1 MDQNFLFCIFPFLLR
16 LVSWLTYL
24 DGVKFIN
31 FTCLKIKQNH
41 ISSCSLPIITYE
53 SILGFSYSS
62 SFCIQIRL
70 KKTLLSI
77 FLLIYLAKYNK
88 AISMRAKFLMITFKQ
103 SSQIMFPRFLKKI
116 WVFWKNLYKHHFWLG
131 GLLEENFPHQA
142 RFYAS
147 DKLPLKAASCKISTR
162 SDNYF
167 ISYAIFSFF
176 YLVGWLVWLDCLTF
190 F

>member
-1 MDQNFLFCIFPFLLR
+1 M
-16 LVSWLTYL
+16 
-24 DGVKFIN
+24 KFID
-31 FTCLKIKQNH
+31 FKCLKIEQNYP
-41 ISSCSLPIITYE
+41 SSCSLPIIIYE

-62 SFCIQIRL
+62 SFCIQIRP

-103 SSQIMFPRFLKKI
+103 SCVIMFLRFFLKI

-131 GLLEENFPHQA
+131 GLLEANFSNQA
-142 RFYAS
+142 RFDAS
-147 DKLPLKAASCKISTR
+147 DKVPLKEASCKISTR
-162 SDNYF
+162 LDNYF
-167 ISYAIFSFF
+167 RSYAIFSFF
-176 YLVGWLVWLDCLTF
+176 HLVGWLVWLDCLTF